1 VKRIVLTVIVVAGF
15 VLGAAP
21 VAMSS
26 ASAVAPVAKLKTPGF
41 GYVLTRRDFQA
52 LYYWQVEKQAGGR
65 IRCTGTCAKLW
76 PPLLV
81 RSAAA
86 VPKAVAGITG
96 RFGVIRRP
104 DGKLQVTRNGL
115 AVYTYAHEGPR
126 QVLCNNVDGWFVVRV

>member
-1 VKRIVLTVIVVAGF
+1 MKRNALTVLVVAGF

-52 LYYWQVEKQAGGR
+52 LYYWQVEKQAGGK
-65 IRCTGTCAKLW
+65 IRCTGTCAKRW

-86 VPKAVAGITG
+86 VPKAVVGITG

-115 AVYTYAHEGPR
+115 AVHTYAHEGPR

>member
-1 VKRIVLTVIVVAGF
+1 MRRFVPTAVVLAGL

-21 VAMSS
+21 AAISS
-26 ASAVAPVAKLKTPGF
+26 ASAVAPVAKLKTTSF

-52 LYYWQVEKQAGGR
+52 LYYWQVEQKAGGK
-65 IRCTGTCAKLW
+65 IRCIGTCAKLW

-81 RSAAA
+81 RSAAM
-86 VPKAVAGITG
+86 VPKTVAGIRG

-104 DGKLQVTRNGL
+104 DGKLQVTHRAL
-115 AVYTYAHEGPR
+115 PVYTYAHEGPR